1 MKSRHF
7 VTPSP
12 AEVPVIAA
20 LRKAGFLKETDGR
33 MATFTCPMC
42 QAIATYSVPSEQE
55 PYGEV
60 KCSCGLTLIQLLKE
74 LDMKLHEARCCP
86 TLNISHIPI
95 HEVVEAAE
103 ELLAETGKV
112 VACGRSLYTADYRS
126 GVLAWIDEADLTR
139 LLSQYG
145 VFLKHDARARADLP
159 VDPPARMVHLLMSTQ
174 YKQAVPQVMG
184 VVRQPFVLT
193 DGSLCLTPGYH
204 ADLKVLAAFDPATF
218 RKFAWTGKVST
229 SQAEE
234 SARFCEDLYREFAV
248 EPSMKSTVLCAGLTA
263 VQRGV
268 LDRAPMILIQS
279 NISGIGK
286 STLARVFALLV
297 SEVPPSE
304 ISYPNSAEETGRTL
318 FSALASAPA
327 CVLID
332 NIVGTL
338 ADYPALCTCLTEPLY
353 ESRVLRT
360 SSTKQVSTRALFV
373 GTGNY
378 VVPAADM
385 RRRVLSMRLV
395 APDEHPEQRRFERED
410 IDEFVR
416 KHRPELVMHY
426 LRIAAA
432 YLQSGATVDCA
443 PLSGLHNWSRRCRE
457 PIQALGY
464 DDPALPMLKLLE
476 EGDDD
481 QVYRL
486 QLLQALRHFFGAEAF
501 TVSDIACL
509 EQRQMLDA
517 LANVGVLKGGQ
528 LSREKLGWFLKG
540 LSGFPIKGLLL
551 ERLGKHP
558 QYRVKELK

>member
-1 MKSRHF
+1 MKARHF

-12 AEVPVIAA
+12 AEAPVIVA
-20 LRKAGFLKETDGR
+20 LRKAGLLKETDGR

-60 KCSCGLTLIQLLKE
+60 QCSCGLTLIQLLKE

-86 TLNISHIPI
+86 TLNISQIPI
-95 HEVVEAAE
+95 HEIVDAAE

-139 LLSQYG
+139 LLSQYS

-159 VDPPARMVHLLMSTQ
+159 VDPPARLVHLLMSTQ
-174 YKQAVPQVMG
+174 YRQAVPEVMG
-184 VVRQPFVLT
+184 VVRQPFVRAN
-193 DGSLCLTPGYH
+193 GNLCLIPGYH
-204 ADLKVLAAFDPATF
+204 ADLKVLAAFDPEPF
-218 RKFAWTGKVST
+218 KKFAWQGKISIT
-229 SQAEE
+229 QAED
-234 SARFCEDLYREFAV
+234 SARYCEDIYREFAV
-248 EPSMKSTVLCAGLTA
+248 DASMKNTVLCAGMTA
-263 VQRGV
+263 AQRGV

-279 NISGIGK
+279 NVSGIGK
-286 STLARVFALLV
+286 STLARVLALLV
-297 SEVPPSE
+297 SGMPASE
-304 ISYPNSAEETGRTL
+304 ISYPNSAEETARTL
-318 FSALASAPA
+318 FSALASSPA

-338 ADYPALCTCLTEPLY
+338 QDHPALCTSLTEPFY

-360 SSTKQVSTRALFV
+360 SSTKQVLTRVLFV

-378 VVPAADM
+378 VTPAADL
-385 RRRVLSMRLV
+385 RRRVLPIKLV
-395 APDEHPEQRRFERED
+395 SSLEHPEQRRFARED
-410 IDEFVR
+410 LDQYVLE
-416 KHRPELVMHY
+416 HRSELVMHH
-426 LRIAAA
+426 LRIAAW
-432 YLQSGATVDCA
+432 YLQATEKTECA
-443 PLSGLHNWSRRCRE
+443 PLSGLHAWSRRCRE

-464 DDPALPMLKLLE
+464 DDPAIPMLKMLE

-481 QVYRL
+481 QAYRL

-540 LSGFPIKGLLL
+540 LAGFPIKGLLL